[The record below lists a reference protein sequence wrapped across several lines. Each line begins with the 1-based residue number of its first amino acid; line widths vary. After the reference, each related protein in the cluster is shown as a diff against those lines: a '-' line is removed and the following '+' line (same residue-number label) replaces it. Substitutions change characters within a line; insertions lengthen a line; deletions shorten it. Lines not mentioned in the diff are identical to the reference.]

1 MKELHYIYGV
11 YKVIY
16 GVCKVKQGPP
26 LAPKMAEEEE
36 VVAEV
41 EAVQAVY
48 GDDCLLLNTYPPS
61 FHLHIKPRTAD
72 DSSQQFVEAIIEI
85 QAGSKYPDEPPAIRI
100 VDSKGLDEQRQK
112 QLISC
117 ISERATELSSCLM
130 LVALCE
136 EAVERLSSMNHPD
149 GECPLCLYPLVDEDS
164 ASSEPFMKLMS
175 CFHCFH
181 CECIIRWWNWLE
193 LPKESDSPS
202 ASGSA
207 SSSRNIRDQDE
218 ETRRKCPVCRKSF
231 LAKDI
236 EHVLDFVKTQHA
248 VSSGGSEVNNDGT
261 VLFSESEK
269 LRREK
274 FAAILQLQQ
283 EKGGLIELKKHEV
296 LRPGIYLPQ
305 PAALPST
312 ASTTEGSEQQDR
324 DPAAKSRTNPSGSTN
339 KQSTSRARNS
349 GTKKHQGHNSRKQ
362 VPHNSRKQVTQWVKK
377 ENSDTT

>member
-1 MKELHYIYGV
+1 
-11 YKVIY
+11 
-16 GVCKVKQGPP
+16 
-26 LAPKMAEEEE
+26 MAEEE
-36 VVAEV
+36 V
-41 EAVQAVY
+41 EAVEAVY
-48 GDDCLLLNTYPPS
+48 GDDCLVLQTYPPS

-72 DSSQQFVEAIIEI
+72 DSSQQFVEAIIGI

-100 VDSKGLDEQRQK
+100 VDSTGLDERRQK

-117 ISERATELSSCLM
+117 ISERASELSSCLM

-164 ASSEPFMKLMS
+164 GSSEPFMKLMS

-193 LPKESDSPS
+193 LLNESDAPT

-207 SSSRNIRDQDE
+207 SSSGNIRDQDE

-248 VSSGGSEVNNDGT
+248 VTSSGSEVNNEDT
-261 VLFSESEK
+261 LLFSDSEK
-269 LRREK
+269 SRREK
-274 FAAILQLQQ
+274 FDAILKLQQ
-283 EKGGLIELKKHEV
+283 EKGGLIEIKKHEV

-312 ASTTEGSEQQDR
+312 ASTEEAKEKQDT
-324 DPAAKSRTNPSGSTN
+324 DPIANSRTNSSGSTI
-339 KQSTSRARNS
+339 KPSTSRARNS
-349 GTKKHQGHNSRKQ
+349 GAKKHQGHSSRKQ
-362 VPHNSRKQVTQWVKK
+362 VTHSSSKQVTHSSRKQVTQWVKK
-377 ENSDTT
+377 ENSNTT